1 MKSQPKLFTPLWI
14 SAIVCAGVLLLGLLV
29 PRASQA
35 ELEITGLDDAATSNV
50 RALLPLSASS
60 CDSAHWRIE
69 RLFRDADKNIEEA
82 LQALGYYEPSISKT
96 LSWSTDCWH
105 ASFAIQAGA
114 PVLIRTSDIAV
125 QGPGA
130 ADPLLLSKVLVRR
143 PSSGDIL
150 NHGVYDNYKSALMR
164 AAINAGY
171 FDADFTRSRITVDR
185 VARAADIDLQLQS
198 GDKYVFGTVSFTEG
212 IIRKRLLA
220 GYSDIRA
227 GDPYVARSINE
238 LYEALNGSGYFG
250 TVAIS
255 TEPLDTAAKVVPV
268 NVDLTPAKRR
278 LYSIGGGFTTDT
290 GPHGR
295 ISYTDRR
302 INDKGHQFESKL
314 FLSPV
319 QSQLNATYRWPK
331 SDPRHEWFS
340 IIAGAQHENT
350 ETSSSDTVKLG
361 ILRTRNRGT
370 RWLETRYVNFEFDNY
385 KVADQNTSSQLLI
398 FGTNWEKENGRAL
411 SRVVNGY
418 RFNIDVRGAS
428 DAIGSDTSFL
438 QLQMKNRWIHGFG
451 QKTRILARATVATTV
466 KDTLTELPPSVRY
479 FAGGDRSI
487 RGYDYESLGPVDA
500 DGDVIGGSNLVEAS
514 LELDRLFRDKW
525 AIAAFVDTGS
535 AFNATDVEL
544 STGVGLGLRWYS
556 PVGPIRVDFAH
567 PLDDP
572 NSNFRLH
579 VSLGPDL

>member
-1 MKSQPKLFTPLWI
+1 MKSQPKLFAPLWI
-14 SAIVCAGVLLLGLLV
+14 NAIACAGVLLLGLLV
-29 PRASQA
+29 PRASHA

-105 ASFAIQAGA
+105 ASFEIQAGA

-143 PSSGDIL
+143 PNSGDIL
-150 NHGVYDNYKSALMR
+150 NHGAYDNYKSALMR

-185 VARAADIDLQLQS
+185 VARTADIDLQLQS

-227 GDPYVARSINE
+227 GDPYVAQSINE

-295 ISYTDRR
+295 IGYTDRR

-418 RFNIDVRGAS
+418 RFNMDVRGAS

-451 QKTRILARATVATTV
+451 QKTRILARATVAATV

-535 AFNATDVEL
+535 AFNATNVEL